1 MKQFKNGQVCTGSC
15 AYCAVTEVKSNRANE
30 WKKRF
35 ESNEFV
41 ISINKP
47 TTIFNPPPLYLLD
60 SEEANEAFY
69 KFPLELFKSDFV
81 GFCAISDPMLP
92 YYRDHLNWFLDNVP
106 QVAKVVSM
114 ITKFPIDRKLMEK
127 LASVPNFQ
135 LFVSTTGLDNIEA
148 TTTRSRLKTLALA
161 KEYGVRALPVVHPYI
176 SGMTNLSFLTNLKKI
191 GYDEV
196 SLKGLRYDSSMKYW
210 MPSNVSKLYE
220 GTEGKETLIEDGYKD
235 TVNSYGVEI
244 ISLKDWA
251 LENALT
257 DRGIGIEEATELT
270 DKLLAFANI
279 TSSDS
284 NDAVREAAI
293 KRRL

>member
-1 MKQFKNGQVCTGSC
+1 MKQFKKGQVCIGDC

-30 WKKRF
+30 WEKRF
-35 ESNEFV
+35 DSNEFV

-47 TTIFNPPPLYLLD
+47 TTIFNPPPLYLLG
-60 SEEANEAFY
+60 SEEANKTFY
-69 KFPLELFKSDFV
+69 EFPLELFKSDFV

-114 ITKFPIDRKLMEK
+114 ITKFPIDRKMMEK
-127 LASVPNFQ
+127 LASVSNFQ
-135 LFVSTTGLDNIEA
+135 LFVSTTGLDSIEA
-148 TTTRSRLKTLALA
+148 TTTKSRLKTLALA

-176 SGMTNLSFLTNLKKI
+176 SGMTDLSFLADLKKI

-196 SLKGLRYDSSMKYW
+196 SLKGLRYDSSMKDW

-220 GTEGKETLIEDGYKD
+220 GTEGEETLIEDDYKD

-244 ISLKDWA
+244 ISLKNWA
-251 LENALT
+251 LENAPT
-257 DRGIGIEEATELT
+257 DRGIDLVEATELT

-284 NDAVREAAI
+284 NQAVREAAI